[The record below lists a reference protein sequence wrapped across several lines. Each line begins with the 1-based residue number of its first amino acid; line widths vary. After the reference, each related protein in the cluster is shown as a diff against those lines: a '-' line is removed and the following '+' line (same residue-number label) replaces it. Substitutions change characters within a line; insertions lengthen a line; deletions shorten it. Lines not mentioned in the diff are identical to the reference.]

1 MDVSEIKRGGSKIKE
16 NLDNILHQ
24 RKEKVK
30 SQRTQIAELE
40 SQWKKSKEKLSQI
53 YSVFS
58 SLELEE
64 DRRKVCSSSED
75 AACLEGL
82 QTKMDETEQAFQE
95 AIKEL
100 KELEIR
106 YSRPTVNLVAV
117 GAIGAGKSKF
127 LQSASALEDN
137 CIPSY
142 EGRSC
147 TGVTS
152 IIENKDVETQAV
164 FTFKTKAEALTMMG
178 REISGFAQR
187 LHAESLMT
195 QENDSFENGVKNL
208 EQLQAYAA
216 NKVKIIGDDGIDRD
230 IELNDRKLL
239 NSLLDLYRD
248 NRRKW
253 EGYLA
258 DAANHA
264 QDQELEWQPDGS
276 SLLRG
281 KTKIEEYVSKH
292 DAGHN
297 RFYKYAAI
305 KKAIIQTRFNNGIDA
320 SIRLID
326 TVGIGDPGVDT
337 EERMMEAVNDEAD
350 GVIFILNVDSVR
362 HEYLETKDRKL
373 IKKFQD
379 VYHVFGSRE
388 ASESAGEKKTRYCM
402 AFLANDR
409 NMKEPSEE
417 KKGES
422 KNREE
427 NYLDDF
433 ILPAFSEGANQ
444 IFGKNGIVYRQTINV
459 AKSEQVEKMLEKFL
473 KQISLHLHEIDA
485 GMEAKAKHAVTLA
498 KAYDEALW
506 RQLRSIDI
514 NYSDESM
521 QLNYVDEL
529 CADRIGT
536 LRELLKEYEAEMV
549 RGRENK
555 DQTESF
561 LQQSLKKVQMLK
573 NGQTLEG
580 FYYAPD
586 KQANLR
592 NMIEHYYGNVKDIES
607 YDGFSGARLAVLQA
621 LQNVIREIGARP
633 LENQTTAESE
643 FKRRIAKKCL
653 DALQLDCAKL
663 GEELEGGIL
672 DKLTEKD
679 ASFFEKLSKGLTN
692 NLTNTDDIRKAFQSL
707 DQFKLDKS
715 NGITKALF
723 NHFAAECFQDLPYIA
738 PRVWHVNGNAKEELF
753 LQELQDCLDEFI
765 EKVDERTSK
774 EIYEKDEGF
783 EGSGER
789 QIYIDGQKYLLVKA
803 PEIVSNEWTG
813 EAVYDPAGNSQVSGE
828 NLLYIDGQKYNMV
841 KADDGTDDRV
851 YIGGQRYK
859 KKMRKEV
866 YLVDEDDQMLNEL
879 RNFMS
884 VMEPT
889 YRDAW
894 KKIIFRLLKREFLL
908 EDAERQKRLASVS
921 ATAESLKRLLCESGK
936 IV

>member
-1 MDVSEIKRGGSKIKE
+1 MNVSEIKHDGSKIKK

-24 RKEKVK
+24 RREKVEV
-30 SQRTQIAELE
+30 QRMQIAELE
-40 SQWKKSKEKLSQI
+40 SQWKKNKEKLSQI
-53 YSVFS
+53 YSTFS

-75 AACLEGL
+75 AAYLEGL
-82 QTKMDETEQAFQE
+82 QTKMKETEQAFQE

-100 KELEIR
+100 KELETR

-127 LQSASALEDN
+127 LQSASALGDN

-142 EGRSC
+142 AGRSC

-164 FTFKTKAEALTMMG
+164 FTFKTKAEALTMMD

-187 LHAESLMT
+187 LHAEYLMT
-195 QENDSFENGVKNL
+195 QKNDSFENGAKNL
-208 EQLQAYAA
+208 EQLRKYAE
-216 NKVKIIGDDGIDRD
+216 NKVKIIGDVGDDGIDRD
-230 IELNDRKLL
+230 IELNDRKQLD
-239 NSLLDLYRD
+239 SLLDLYRD
-248 NRRKW
+248 SRRKW
-253 EGYLA
+253 ERYLA
-258 DAANHA
+258 DAANYA
-264 QDQELEWQPDGS
+264 QDKELERQSDGS

-281 KTKIEEYVSKH
+281 ETKIEEYVSKH

-320 SIRLID
+320 NIRLID

-379 VYHVFGSRE
+379 VYHIFGSRE
-388 ASESAGEKKTRYCM
+388 AGESAGEKKARYCM

-409 NMKEPSEE
+409 NMKEASDE
-417 KKGES
+417 KKEQS
-422 KNREE
+422 ENREE

-433 ILPAFSEGANQ
+433 ILPAFSEGTNQ
-444 IFGKNGIVYRQTINV
+444 IFGENGIVYRQTINV
-459 AKSEQVEKMLEKFL
+459 AKSEQVEEMLEKFL
-473 KQISLHLHEIDA
+473 EQISLHLHEIDA
-485 GMEAKAKHAVTLA
+485 GMEAKARQAVTLA
-498 KAYDEALW
+498 KAYDEELW

-514 NYSDESM
+514 TYSDDSR

-529 CADRIGT
+529 CADRIEI
-536 LRELLKEYEAEMV
+536 LRELLKEYEVEMV

-573 NGQTLEG
+573 NGETLEG
-580 FYYAPD
+580 FYFAPGR
-586 KQANLR
+586 QANLR
-592 NMIEHYYGNVKDIES
+592 DMIAHYYGNVKDIES

-621 LQNVIREIGARP
+621 MQNVIREIGARP
-633 LENQTTAESE
+633 LANQTAAEGE
-643 FKRRIAKKCL
+643 FKRRIAEKCL
-653 DALQLDCAKL
+653 EALQLDCAKL
-663 GEELEGGIL
+663 EDGIL
-672 DKLTEKD
+672 NKLTAKD
-679 ASFFEKLSKGLTN
+679 VHFFEKLSKKLTDG
-692 NLTNTDDIRKAFQSL
+692 LTNTDDIRKVFQSL

-723 NHFAAECFQDLPYIA
+723 NHFAAECFRDLPYAA
-738 PRVWHVNGNAKEELF
+738 PRVWHVNGNAKEDLF
-753 LQELQDCLDEFI
+753 LQELQDCLDEFM

-774 EIYEKDEGF
+774 EIYEKDEEF
-783 EGSGER
+783 EGSKER
-789 QIYIDGQKYLLVKA
+789 QMYIDGQMYLLVKA
-803 PEIVSNEWTG
+803 SEIVNNEWNV
-813 EAVYDPAGNSQVSGE
+813 EAAYDPVWNSQVSGE
-828 NLLYIDGQKYNMV
+828 NLLYIDGQKYNIM
-841 KADDGTDDRV
+841 KADDGDDGDRV

-859 KKMRKEV
+859 KTMRKEV
-866 YLVDEDDQMLNEL
+866 YLIDEDDQMLNEL

-884 VMEPT
+884 VMEST
-889 YRDAW
+889 YQDAW
-894 KKIIFRLLKREFLL
+894 KKIISWLLKREFLL
-908 EDAERQKRLASVS
+908 EDTERQKRWVSVS
-921 ATAESLKRLLCESGK
+921 ATAENLKRLLRESEKNG
-936 IV
+936 